1 MEQSGQRRKKKAVK
15 KKKKHSVVLNIALI
29 AAVICFVGS
38 AGYLIRYY
46 YTNFKAEANID
57 QLEEMIVQN
66 DTETAVETFENGESE
81 TVYTKYDELR
91 AQNDDLIGWVSVDG
105 TPLSYPVMYTPE
117 DGQYYLH
124 RNFEKEYEYSGLPF
138 VDERC
143 SIRPASQNIIIYG
156 HNMSS
161 QTMFSTLLKYE
172 DPDYFQEHPIIRFD
186 TIYEEG
192 QYQIAFVMHG
202 KAYMEGEEGYRY
214 YNFIDPASEEEFNDH
229 IAHFRELSL
238 YDTGVDVSYDDHF
251 IMLSTCEYS
260 QKNGR
265 MVVVAKKIESA
276 Q

>member
-1 MEQSGQRRKKKAVK
+1 MASENEVSFTDVWQNYPIVNPDVSDETSEESSESSESDESQSETEAETEDRSRINKRAGVNLRLYIMEREVMEQSGQRRKKRAVK

-66 DTETAVETFENGESE
+66 DTRLPLRLLKTEESE
-81 TVYTKYDELR
+81 QSIQNMMSLR

-161 QTMFSTLLKYE
+161 QTMFSTL
-172 DPDYFQEHPIIRFD
+172 
-186 TIYEEG
+186 
-192 QYQIAFVMHG
+192 
-202 KAYMEGEEGYRY
+202 
-214 YNFIDPASEEEFNDH
+214 
-229 IAHFRELSL
+229 
-238 YDTGVDVSYDDHF
+238 
-251 IMLSTCEYS
+251 
-260 QKNGR
+260 
-265 MVVVAKKIESA
+265 
-276 Q
+276 